1 MQKVKVG
8 HLTKCP
14 ICGKEFYK
22 ETSPQKY
29 CSKMCSYRHQIEKAR
44 EKYKEECAEERENA
58 RCLYCGKI
66 YDKKRVNQ
74 KYCSVECK
82 RKSNNA
88 YKPKPEAQS
97 SKKVRSL
104 EEVMRLMKEMDYG
117 HSFGKFCMEHPELLT
132 KE

>member
-44 EKYKEECAEERENA
+44 ERYKEECKVERENSK
-58 RCLYCGKI
+58 CEWCGKI
-66 YDKKRVNQ
+66 YDRKRVNQ
-74 KYCSVECK
+74 KYCSIECK
-82 RKSNNA
+82 RKSNSA
-88 YKPKPEAQS
+88 TKPRKPEPQ
-97 SKKVRSL
+97 KKVKSL
-104 EEVMRLMKEMDYG
+104 EEVMRLMKEMGYG
-117 HSFGKFCMEHPELLT
+117 HSYGKFCMDHPELLT
-132 KE
+132 ND